1 MADHSN
7 ITPSGEFLSE
17 IPEYDAFI
25 SYKHGAV
32 DSAAAKALQKNLEH
46 FRAPLLSGIGLPGIS
61 SHENADK
68 LKKTGRIRRVFL
80 DDGELSAC
88 AAFGSHIREALKKSR
103 WLIII
108 CSPETKRSPW
118 VNLEIETFL
127 EYHDRDHILAVMTS
141 GEPADI
147 FPDAFVG
154 SGSMPDEMLA
164 ADARGETVREVLK
177 KLRGDALLRIAAPI
191 LGLNYDDL
199 KQRHRIYGLQRIA
212 AAAIVCLAAV
222 TCFSMYALSKN
233 RQLEKSNADLW
244 LRQAEITSK
253 EAQDLLD
260 QGDNLQAVQNL
271 LSVLPDESQKAAGE
285 RPDILLP
292 SAQYLLAQALNLY
305 KPTLTANL
313 GEDRLAACAVI
324 NTDDYLDSDL
334 VLSPDGCHLLAMSN
348 IYGNTIIV
356 WDSETC
362 GQVCE
367 IQFPERIE
375 NWSGEA
381 VLDNSRIVLCGG
393 HTAACFDYITGEQLW
408 KTTVLNTVCAAV
420 YAPGIGSDTGNSADS
435 SSSDSSPKDI
445 APESRGRLFILTST
459 GVSVLSTED
468 GTLLSECKYFLN
480 NDQNDSSNQISDN
493 ISADQKEQVSGNQK
507 EQTSEDPGDSL
518 QDRQTGEEMESDEEF
533 GQYNPPEAELSPDSE
548 SSSESE
554 KKSLI
559 GTPLRAVRSSGG
571 RFLIFSSQAEQS
583 YVKYL
588 FACDPETGETVQID
602 SEGFSEVYE
611 IQSEILPGGKG
622 EIIYYAGIPSETDLD
637 SIYLLRAVTLSSA
650 SRCKAKWSK
659 EFPSSSVMA
668 PGDNSYISTAG
679 KGSVRILPGFQ
690 PQGSAPFLFFCC
702 YAHIFK
708 LNPSDGNTLSDQE
721 LPSNMT
727 CLLTSADHCFPFT
740 SQGKIYS
747 CDGQSLVRITDAFPA
762 YCYDIAKMTGK
773 NIFFCM
779 QDKKKIVKYA
789 PMETD
794 DRYTSLSMDAY
805 DDSDLDEL
813 LYLTFRPDPLFH
825 SPDWLVSE
833 DYKRVF
839 WIRDNETTI
848 HSLSLEQIVKRARPE
863 ISDSS
868 KQGEKDDL
876 SGYLLSSY
884 LKPLYLEGDALYF
897 IDLAERK
904 LSDTDIDYVY
914 FKYILNLSD
923 GSLTSETLFV
933 SDENFPKKENIHF
946 DQNSRTLYL
955 LQPNE
960 DYTRLWSYSM
970 NGKGIS
976 GYDLPLGNITFSSLS
991 PDGQKVLL
999 LSEKD
1004 LKLYITDLDSKKTEA
1019 CVSLSEYN
1027 RHSIKELC
1035 GYDNH
1040 SMFCW
1045 NNNVLAVNDYL
1056 KIHIYDKS
1064 GIEIRTIPCG
1074 KSVPDSASFK
1084 YPLLSL
1090 SPDGKYLYY
1099 YVSARLYQYDIS
1111 EGKIINEIEPAPESV
1126 SETVFGNDSWVC
1138 MFGGDNP
1145 EKKKIP
1151 RQTNVLHILKD
1162 NVLYTLQCDPDS
1174 FGLLSRIDKVFNY
1187 NPLTGKIYVS
1197 MYNSK
1202 KNQHSCIYY
1211 REYSLEDIIRFAKE
1225 TYDIDDQETAGPD
1238 R

>member
-271 LSVLPDESQKAAGE
+271 LSVLPDGSQKAAGE
-285 RPDILLP
+285 RPDSILP
-292 SAQYLLAQALNLY
+292 STQYLLTQALNLY

-324 NTDDYLDSDL
+324 NTDDYLDADL
-334 VLSPDGCHLLAMSN
+334 VLSPDGCHLLAMSGDN
-348 IYGNTIIV
+348 IIV
-356 WDSETC
+356 WDAEAC

-420 YAPGIGSDTGNSADS
+420 YAPGIGSDTGNSASS

-468 GTLLSECKYFLN
+468 GTLLSECKYVLN
-480 NDQNDSSNQISDN
+480 NDQSNSSKQISGN

-507 EQTSEDPGDSL
+507 EQVSGNQKEQASEDPGDSL
-518 QDRQTGEEMESDEEF
+518 QDRQTGEEMESDVEF
-533 GQYNPPEAELSPDSE
+533 RQDNPQEAELSPDSE

-554 KKSLI
+554 EKSLI
-559 GTPLRAVRSSGG
+559 GTPLRAVLSSGG
-571 RFLIFSSQAEQS
+571 QFLVFSSKAEQG
-583 YVKYL
+583 YDKYL
-588 FACDPETGETVQID
+588 FACDPGTGETIQID
-602 SEGFSEVYE
+602 SEAFSDVYE
-611 IQSEILPGGKG
+611 IQSETSPGGKG
-622 EIIYYAGIPSETDLD
+622 EIIYYAGIPSETGLD
-637 SIYLLRAVTLSSA
+637 PIYLLRAVTLSSA
-650 SRCKAKWSK
+650 LCCKAKWSK
-659 EFPSSSVMA
+659 EFPLSSVMA
-668 PGDNSYISTAG
+668 PGDSSYIFNAG
-679 KGSVRILPGFQ
+679 RKFVRILPGFQ
-690 PQGSAPFLFFCC
+690 PEGSAPSLLFCC
-702 YAHIFK
+702 YAHIFM
-708 LNPSDGNTLSDQE
+708 LDPSDGNTLSDQE

-727 CLLTSADHCFPFT
+727 GLLASARFCYPFT
-740 SQGKIYS
+740 SQGNIYA
-747 CDGQSLVRITDAFPA
+747 CNGQSLNMMTDAFPA
-762 YCYDIAKMTGK
+762 YCSDIAKMTGK
-773 NIFFCM
+773 NIFFCLL
-779 QDKKKIVKYA
+779 DKRKIVKYA
-789 PMETD
+789 PMKTD
-794 DRYTSLSMDAY
+794 DRYTSLSLDAY
-805 DDSDLDEL
+805 DDSDPDGL
-813 LYLTFRPDPLFH
+813 LSYISDTDPLFH
-825 SPDWLVSE
+825 SPDWLISK
-833 DYKRVF
+833 DNNHIF

-848 HSLSLEQIVKRARPE
+848 HSLSLDQIVKTARPE
-863 ISDSS
+863 ISVSS
-868 KQGEKDDL
+868 GTDKVL
-876 SGYLLSSY
+876 SYN
-884 LKPLYLEGDALYF
+884 LKPLYLEGDSLHF
-897 IDLAERK
+897 IDFASRK
-904 LSDTDIDYVY
+904 LSDTGSDYVY
-914 FKYILNLSD
+914 FEYILNLSD

-933 SDENFPKKENIHF
+933 SDERNPRKENIHF

-955 LQPNE
+955 LQPQKE
-960 DYTRLWSYSM
+960 YTRLWSYTM
-970 NGKGIS
+970 NEKDIS
-976 GYDLPLGNITFSSLS
+976 RFDLPLANISFSCLS
-991 PDGQKVLL
+991 PEGRKVLL
-999 LSEKD
+999 LSEDD
-1004 LKLYITDLDSKKTEA
+1004 LKLYIIDLDSKKTEVS
-1019 CVSLSEYN
+1019 VSLSEYN
-1027 RHSIKELC
+1027 SRSIRKLC
-1035 GYDNH
+1035 DYNNQ

-1045 NNNVLAVNDYL
+1045 NNNILAVNDYL

-1064 GIEIRTIPCG
+1064 GTEIHTIPCG
-1074 KSVPDSASFK
+1074 KSVFNPASFE

-1099 YVSARLYQYDIS
+1099 FDSDRLYQYDIS
-1111 EGKIINEIEPAPESV
+1111 KGQIINDIEPAPEPVSV
-1126 SETVFGNDSWVC
+1126 YLPWLC
-1138 MFGGDNP
+1138 MFGGDDP
-1145 EKKKIP
+1145 EIK
-1151 RQTNVLHILKD
+1151 RTSGHADVLHILND
-1162 NVLYTLQCDPDS
+1162 NVLYTIQCDPDS
-1174 FGLLSRIDKVFNY
+1174 FGLISRIDNVFNY
-1187 NPLTGKIYVS
+1187 NPQTGKIYVS
-1197 MYNSK
+1197 IYNCRK
-1202 KNQHSCIYY
+1202 FINGDNPYHCLYY

-1225 TYDIDDQETAGPD
+1225 TYDIDDHETAGPGK
-1238 R
+1238 

>member
-61 SHENADK
+61 SHDNADK
-68 LKKTGRIRRVFL
+68 PKKTGRIRRVFL

-271 LSVLPDESQKAAGE
+271 LSVLPDGSQKAAGE
-285 RPDILLP
+285 RPDSILP
-292 SAQYLLAQALNLY
+292 STQYLLTQALHLY
-305 KPTLTANL
+305 KPALTPNF

-324 NTDDYLDSDL
+324 NTDDYLDADL
-334 VLSPDGCHLLAMSN
+334 VLSPDGCHLLAMSGDN
-348 IYGNTIIV
+348 VIV
-356 WDSETC
+356 WDSEAC

-375 NWSGEA
+375 NWSREA

-393 HTAACFDYITGEQLW
+393 HTAACFDYTTGEQLW

-480 NDQNDSSNQISDN
+480 NDQNDSSNQISGN
-493 ISADQKEQVSGNQK
+493 ISADQKEQVSADQK
-507 EQTSEDPGDSL
+507 EQVADTPGDSL
-518 QDRQTGEEMESDEEF
+518 QDRQTGEERESDEEF
-533 GQYNPPEAELSPDSE
+533 GQDNPPEAEFSPDSE

-559 GTPLRAVRSSGG
+559 GTPLRAVLSSAG
-571 RFLIFSSQAEQS
+571 RFLIFSSQAEQN

-602 SEGFSEVYE
+602 SEAFSEVYE
-611 IQSEILPGGKG
+611 IQSEISPGGKG
-622 EIIYYAGIPSETDLD
+622 EIIYYAGIPSETDLNP
-637 SIYLLRAVTLSSA
+637 IYLLRAVTLSSA
-650 SRCKAKWSK
+650 GRCKVKWSK
-659 EFPSSSVMA
+659 EFLSSSVLA
-668 PGDNSYISTAG
+668 PGDNSYISTGG
-679 KGSVRILPGFQ
+679 KESVRILPGFQ

-740 SQGKIYS
+740 SQGKIYA

-762 YCYDIAKMTGK
+762 YCYDIAKMTGN

-794 DRYTSLSMDAY
+794 DRYTSLSLGAY
-805 DDSDLDEL
+805 DYSDPDGL
-813 LYLTFRPDPLFH
+813 LFNISRTDPLFH
-825 SPDWLVSE
+825 SPDWLVSA
-833 DYKRVF
+833 DYNRVF
-839 WIRDNETTI
+839 WIRDNETAI
-848 HSLSLEQIVKRARPE
+848 SSLSLEQIVKRARPE

-933 SDENFPKKENIHF
+933 SDENYPQKENIHF

-960 DYTRLWSYSM
+960 DYTRLWSYAM
-970 NGKGIS
+970 NGKGVS
-976 GYDLPLGNITFSSLS
+976 RYDLPLGNISFSSLS
-991 PDGQKVLL
+991 PDGRKVLL
-999 LSEKD
+999 LSEND

-1027 RHSIKELC
+1027 SRSIKKLF

-1064 GIEIRTIPCG
+1064 GTEIRTIPCG
-1074 KSVPDSASFK
+1074 KSVPDPASFK

-1099 YVSARLYQYDIS
+1099 SVSDRLYQYDIS
-1111 EGKIINEIEPAPESV
+1111 EGKIINEIEPDPDPV
-1126 SETVFGNDSWVC
+1126 SETGFGNDSWVC
-1138 MFGGDNP
+1138 MFGGDDP
-1145 EKKKIP
+1145 EKRKIP
-1151 RQTNVLHILKD
+1151 GQADILHILKD

-1174 FGLLSRIDKVFNY
+1174 FGVTSRIDNVFNY
-1187 NPLTGKIYVS
+1187 NPLTGKIYVC
-1197 MYNSK
+1197 MYNSRK
-1202 KNQHSCIYY
+1202 SKHYCLYY
-1211 REYSLEDIIRFAKE
+1211 REYSLQDIIGFAEE
-1225 TYDIDDQETAGPD
+1225 TYDIDDQETAVPD
-1238 R
+1238 K